1 MKRFILFLLVGALLL
16 LPLSGCFADKQN
28 EGTTPTN
35 TTENTTPEVTTPE
48 VTTHDK
54 ICIDPPPPHYAM
66 SAETPNEWKMA
77 NGDIPIQLS
86 FGLKEGSSVD
96 EMFSNM
102 VFYAKNSEG
111 QVYVFKKID
120 IAEIEK
126 SEYLVKEILDENRQ
140 NVIALNYTHTETIN
154 LPLSLFSEDSGFVEI
169 FMRDWVDDGTENG
182 LFGSGAGVKLYYVRD
197 NTNLIIAQEPVNQTL
212 SPVGEHP
219 FGEGPS
225 TFMAPLFV
233 QPPDLS
239 WGPTL
244 NIRVEND
251 KIYIN
256 DYLYESVGILDN
268 PQVSYTEALVWG
280 LEVQKE
286 NSEIA
291 ETRET
296 AANKLVILET
306 IKNHTSCYV
315 LETQAN
321 AKYGTKIAVFY
332 IDGEYYLLNAV
343 DEDVIRI
350 WKVNSEQ
357 EMEY

>member
-1 MKRFILFLLVGALLL
+1 MKKLILFLLIGALLV
-16 LPLSGCFADKQN
+16 LPLSGCFADNKQN
-28 EGTTPTN
+28 EETTPNN
-35 TTENTTPEVTTPE
+35 TTENTTPEGTTPEVTTPE
-48 VTTHDK
+48 VTTP
-54 ICIDPPPPHYAM
+54 DPI
-66 SAETPNEWKMA
+66 ETAPQ
-77 NGDIPIQLS
+77 I
-86 FGLKEGSSVD
+86 
-96 EMFSNM
+96 
-102 VFYAKNSEG
+102 
-111 QVYVFKKID
+111 
-120 IAEIEK
+120 
-126 SEYLVKEILDENRQ
+126 ENR
-140 NVIALNYTHTETIN
+140 APT
-154 LPLSLFSEDSGFVEI
+154 
-169 FMRDWVDDGTENG
+169 
-182 LFGSGAGVKLYYVRD
+182 
-197 NTNLIIAQEPVNQTL
+197 
-212 SPVGEHP
+212 PVGDHP

-244 NIRVEND
+244 NIRVENG

-280 LEVQKE
+280 LEVEKE

-350 WKVNSEQ
+350 WNVNLE
-357 EMEY
+357 